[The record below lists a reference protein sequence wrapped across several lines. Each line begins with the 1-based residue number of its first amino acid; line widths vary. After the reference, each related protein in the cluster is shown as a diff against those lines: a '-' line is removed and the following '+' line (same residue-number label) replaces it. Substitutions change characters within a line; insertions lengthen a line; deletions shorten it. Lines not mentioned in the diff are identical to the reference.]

1 MKDIKDLKITTAE
14 GLSVKNYKRFPSSE
28 WGEEGGMQADLYL
41 KGVHVGTVYD
51 AGDGGESNFYGSAKE
66 YDVEALKTASFN
78 FLSRKDKDWN
88 KYKFMPKQASAM
100 RPEYYALV
108 VDLIACYY
116 NGKARTI

>member
-51 AGDGGESNFYGSAKE
+51 AGDGGESNFYGSTKE

-78 FLSRKDKDWN
+78 FLSRKD
-88 KYKFMPKQASAM
+88 
-100 RPEYYALV
+100 
-108 VDLIACYY
+108 
-116 NGKARTI
+116 